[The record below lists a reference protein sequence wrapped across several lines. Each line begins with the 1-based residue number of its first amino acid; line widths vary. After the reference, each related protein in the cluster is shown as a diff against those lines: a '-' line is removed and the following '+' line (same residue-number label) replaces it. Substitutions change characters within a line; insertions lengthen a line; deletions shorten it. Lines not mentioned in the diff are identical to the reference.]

1 MPGEAFGHGTAI
13 LFSSGVDPHFLTAR
27 DPEETPT
34 GAAPASRQCPL
45 EPIRSSSNAL
55 LKRFRAAAAGREEG
69 TVLIEG
75 VRLLQDAMGAGVEI
89 EAVVVPESRAEA
101 GSRLAPEVRPV
112 ADELFERLGSL
123 TTTPSVLALAREP
136 RPRDV
141 DELAREGA
149 FLCVACEVQDPGNL
163 GALART
169 AEAAGASGF
178 VACGAG
184 CRPFHPRALRGSMG
198 SLLRLPVAIASD
210 PDELA
215 ARFETHGL
223 RQVTART
230 RGGTPA
236 HEFDWNGSLALWL
249 SGETGRGVP
258 QEAIMEAVTLEMSG
272 EVESLN
278 VTAAAAVLLFQAR
291 QQRSQA

>member
-1 MPGEAFGHGTAI
+1 
-13 LFSSGVDPHFLTAR
+13 
-27 DPEETPT
+27 
-34 GAAPASRQCPL
+34 L

-69 TVLIEG
+69 AVLIEG
-75 VRLLQDAMGAGVEI
+75 ERLLADAVGAGVEI
-89 EAVVVPESRAEA
+89 EAVLVPASRGEEEPGIPPGA
-101 GSRLAPEVRPV
+101 RPV

-123 TTTPSVLALAREP
+123 KTPPPVLALAREP
-136 RPRDV
+136 QQRAV
-141 DELAREGA
+141 AELAVEGA
-149 FLCVACEVQDPGNL
+149 LLCVACEVQDPGNL

-169 AEAAGASGF
+169 AEAAGADGLL
-178 VACGAG
+178 VCGKG
-184 CRPFHPRALRGSMG
+184 CRPFQPRALRGSMG
-198 SLLRLPVAIASD
+198 SLLRLPVASAAD

-215 ARFETHGL
+215 AELADRGL
-223 RQVTART
+223 RQVIART

-236 HEFDWNGSLALWL
+236 REFDWGGSLALWL

-258 QEAIMEAVTLEMSG
+258 REVEMEGVTLELSG

-291 QQRSQA
+291 GQRGRV